1 MSTYAAPNAY
11 RDGAVLTASP
21 VGLVVLLY
29 DGIGRFLRQAAA
41 ALEAGDTT
49 TASARMQRAEAIISE
64 LVVTLDHERGGEIA
78 ARLEAIYLFWRRH
91 LDAARIERDPAKVLD
106 IVRQA
111 AELRQAYAAIGT

>member
-1 MSTYAAPNAY
+1 MTTYAAPNAY

-41 ALEAGDTT
+41 AMEAGDPA

-64 LVVTLDHERGGEIA
+64 LQVTLDHQRGGEVA

-91 LDAARIERDPAKVLD
+91 LDAARIAQDPTKLRDV
-106 IVRQA
+106 VRQA
-111 AELRQAYAAIGT
+111 GELRQAYASIGG